1 MNVKLLSHNTIL
13 FIRFCK
19 EYNIYSMV
27 RKKFKN
33 FFHLD
38 AILTYC
44 DVDSYILKIFSY
56 LPLNY
61 SPISDLKYNIS
72 ILDLQW
78 KMFYAKYIK
87 FVL

>member
-56 LPLNY
+56 LP
-61 SPISDLKYNIS
+61 ISDLKYNIS

-78 KMFYAKYIK
+78 KLFYPKYIK